1 MARTGGDDLGEDFAT
16 TPIDDESEE
25 YNRKRKERTENPED
39 QISKEK
45 KHKKRVQVAES
56 ENERSSDEAVASGLM
71 KLFRKQLRGAVSE
84 GPILRGSEII
94 LLRSSDEGYNEEKS
108 DVELARF
115 ISESLQTTNTTSP
128 PPAFNKD
135 RKKGSKNR
143 SSLSTTMIGCPR
155 CVVISMSALRCCAL
169 VQKLRENGAPTPVAK
184 LFSKHMKISDQKK
197 LLATTAFDI
206 VIGTPNRLAKLL
218 SGIDTDAS
226 KKEDVLENG
235 SALSL
240 SNCEL
245 LVIDATYKD
254 AKKFSILSL
263 KDVTNDLAILFMEHV
278 LPARRINEKGALSTT
293 AGKQMKVLFA

>member
-1 MARTGGDDLGEDFAT
+1 M
-16 TPIDDESEE
+16 
-25 YNRKRKERTENPED
+25 
-39 QISKEK
+39 
-45 KHKKRVQVAES
+45 
-56 ENERSSDEAVASGLM
+56 
-71 KLFRKQLRGAVSE
+71 
-84 GPILRGSEII
+84 RGSEII

-184 LFSKHMKISDQKK
+184 LFSKHMKFSDQKK

-218 SGIDTDAS
+218 SGNDTDAS

-254 AKKFSILSL
+254 AKNFSILSL